1 VDRVVF
7 RQPIHV
13 GELVTFLASVNY
25 TGSTS
30 MEIGIKVVTENIQ
43 KGLVRHT
50 NSCYFTMVAVDED
63 RNPVKVPPLQADTEE
78 QKRRFVEAEKR
89 REYRKS
95 LGN

>member
-1 VDRVVF
+1 
-7 RQPIHV
+7 
-13 GELVTFLASVNY
+13 
-25 TGSTS
+25 
-30 MEIGIKVVTENIQ
+30 
-43 KGLVRHT
+43 
-50 NSCYFTMVAVDED
+50 VDED